1 MAGSAAADMTS
12 SLLPRLSPPPFCEMA
27 SALTK
32 LVPKLVTKSVTVST
46 LLYRKLPVN
55 PAPNTLPGPAPGFPQ
70 METCA
75 HAADARVAK
84 PRERVRAWTGPG
96 ASPGVHLR
104 CKSVP
109 WTQARP
115 RRTVKTWS
123 NLFVDNN
130 NHDCGKRFWP
140 FLGKSCV
147 PAPMVLKM
155 RFAMPIRRSERA
167 PEPTSVWTDTRRAT
181 RPLSV
186 DACGGI
192 RYQNTCRTLCK
203 KNTSKKVKVR
213 VGLAGWAT
221 DE

>member
-96 ASPGVHLR
+96 AAPGVHLR

-109 WTQARP
+109 LDTSQAPKNSENLVESVRGQQQP
-115 RRTVKTWS
+115 RLWKAF
-123 NLFVDNN
+123 LA
-130 NHDCGKRFWP
+130 
-140 FLGKSCV
+140 FLGEK
-147 PAPMVLKM
+147 L
-155 RFAMPIRRSERA
+155 RTRSDGAEDAVRHA
-167 PEPTSVWTDTRRAT
+167 DTSVRACA
-181 RPLSV
+181 R
-186 DACGGI
+186 
-192 RYQNTCRTLCK
+192 
-203 KNTSKKVKVR
+203 
-213 VGLAGWAT
+213 T
-221 DE
+221 DERVDRHSPRNAAARRRRLWRDSISKYM